1 MQVKRL
7 CQDYSRPLGHISAS
21 KQSFMAV
28 VSGAAVTFN
37 LAAQSVPLG
46 SGGDRDEDRT
56 LWARGPSL
64 AERL

>member
-1 MQVKRL
+1 M
-7 CQDYSRPLGHISAS
+7 
-21 KQSFMAV
+21 

-56 LWARGPSL
+56 LWARGPSRREAL
-64 AERL
+64 RTSVNVICE